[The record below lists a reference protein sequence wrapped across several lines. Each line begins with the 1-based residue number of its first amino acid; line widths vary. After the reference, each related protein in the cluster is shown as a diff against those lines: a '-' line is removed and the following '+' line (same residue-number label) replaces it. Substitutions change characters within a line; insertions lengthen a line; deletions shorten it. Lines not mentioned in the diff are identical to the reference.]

1 MINKGPLLIL
11 LGSVCFSF
19 SGTFQQFAPSGAT
32 PFTITEAR
40 MLIGAAGLLF
50 WCLLSRKFSVSFGS
64 MRWKYL
70 VLMAVSLLSF
80 QLLFFSSVL
89 KTGVAVGTVVA
100 IGSTPIWTAII
111 EKTVFNKSPRSVWFI
126 ATTIAVVGIILL
138 NLQNFSGQVNIL
150 YTFLPLLAGL
160 AYALEI
166 VFAKEAMQGS
176 SSEVCMMIVMAL
188 VALFNLPS
196 LFFNELT
203 WAFTSRGILV
213 CLGLGLV
220 TASMAFALFFG
231 GTKTTPAAVASTLG
245 MAEPLGAALWGIT
258 LLHEPCSL
266 TTLSGIVLILLSLIL
281 LIKPEKQT
289 AYSTQ

>member
-1 MINKGPLLIL
+1 M
-11 LGSVCFSF
+11 
-19 SGTFQQFAPSGAT
+19 
-32 PFTITEAR
+32 
-40 MLIGAAGLLF
+40 
-50 WCLLSRKFSVSFGS
+50 
-64 MRWKYL
+64 
-70 VLMAVSLLSF
+70 
-80 QLLFFSSVL
+80 
-89 KTGVAVGTVVA
+89 
-100 IGSTPIWTAII
+100 
-111 EKTVFNKSPRSVWFI
+111 
-126 ATTIAVVGIILL
+126 
-138 NLQNFSGQVNIL
+138 
-150 YTFLPLLAGL
+150 
-160 AYALEI
+160 EI
-166 VFAKEAMQGS
+166 VFAKEAMKGS

-258 LLHEPCSL
+258 LLHEPCTL

-281 LIKPEKQT
+281 LIKPEKQST
-289 AYSTQ
+289 YSTQ

>member
-19 SGTFQQFAPSGAT
+19 SGTFQQYAPSGAT

-50 WCLLSRKFSVSFGS
+50 WCLLSGKFSV
-64 MRWKYL
+64 
-70 VLMAVSLLSF
+70 SF

-111 EKTVFNKSPRSVWFI
+111 EKTFFNKSPRSVWFI
-126 ATTIAVVGIILL
+126 ATAIAVVGIILL

-166 VFAKEAMQGS
+166 VFAKEAMKGS

-258 LLHEPCSL
+258 LLHEPCTL

-289 AYSTQ
+289 AYSAQ

>member
-50 WCLLSRKFSVSFGS
+50 WCLLSGKFNGSFAGL
-64 MRWKYL
+64 RWKYL
-70 VLMAVSLLSF
+70 ILMAVSLLSF
-80 QLLFFSSVL
+80 QLLFFSSIL

-111 EKTVFNKSPRSVWFI
+111 EKTFFNKSPRSIWFI
-126 ATTIAVVGIILL
+126 ATAIAVVGIILL
-138 NLQNFSGQVNIL
+138 NLQNFSGEVNIL

-166 VFAKEAMQGS
+166 IFAKEAMQGS
-176 SSEVCMMIVMAL
+176 SSEVCMMVVMAL

-203 WAFTSRGILV
+203 WILTFRGALV
-213 CLGLGLV
+213 CLGLGIV

-231 GTKTTPAAVASTLG
+231 GAKTTPAAVASTLG

-258 LLHEPCSL
+258 LLHEPCTL
-266 TTLSGIVLILLSLIL
+266 TTILGILLILFSLIL

-289 AYSTQ
+289 AYSAQ

>member
-1 MINKGPLLIL
+1 MPYSPNII
-11 LGSVCFSF
+11 
-19 SGTFQQFAPSGAT
+19 
-32 PFTITEAR
+32 TI
-40 MLIGAAGLLF
+40 I
-50 WCLLSRKFSVSFGS
+50 
-64 MRWKYL
+64 
-70 VLMAVSLLSF
+70 
-80 QLLFFSSVL
+80 
-89 KTGVAVGTVVA
+89 
-100 IGSTPIWTAII
+100 
-111 EKTVFNKSPRSVWFI
+111 NKSPRSVWFI

-258 LLHEPCSL
+258 LLHEPCTL